1 MTVEFMLNKDMK
13 GRREGGGHFK
23 QKQHGS
29 VCKDMEDVCV
39 KTMSSLCP
47 SPKKLAIRIAG
58 QVTGGQVMM
67 GPYTL
72 CGELNT
78 CSS

>member
-1 MTVEFMLNKDMK
+1 MK

-39 KTMSSLCP
+39 KTM
-47 SPKKLAIRIAG
+47 RIAFVRVQRNWPQG
-58 QVTGGQVMM
+58 
-67 GPYTL
+67 L
-72 CGELNT
+72 LDR
-78 CSS
+78 